1 MVMIMHISGSGH
13 IPAGEYNDK
22 ISVSG
27 SGRLDGNIRCTAL
40 SVAGS
45 AHCAGS
51 LTCTEDVRVSGSAHM
66 DEGVTAASLS
76 VSGSA
81 HIGGDLTIKEIV
93 RVSGSV
99 KVDGEIKS
107 GAVHSAGVLRVEKGI
122 EAEEFRAAG
131 AIDCGGLLNAETVD
145 ISMDGN
151 ARSRVGSIGGGEI
164 RIYRKHQGKPPK
176 RRGALLSRLLGGVG
190 AYLTVSELIEGD
202 VVALECV
209 QAPTVVGRVVAIG
222 AGCEIDLV
230 QYSEE
235 CEVDPD
241 AQVGRCERV

>member
-1 MVMIMHISGSGH
+1 MHISGSGH

-27 SGRLDGNIRCTAL
+27 SGRLDGNVRCTAL
-40 SVAGS
+40 SVSGS

-51 LTCTEDVRVSGSAHM
+51 LACTEDVRVSGSAHI
-66 DEGVTAASLS
+66 DGSVTAASLS

-81 HIGGDLTIKEIV
+81 HIGGDLTVKETV
-93 RVSGSV
+93 RVAGSV
-99 KVDGEIKS
+99 KVGGEIKS
-107 GAVHSAGVLRVEKGI
+107 GAVHSAGSLKVEKGI

-145 ISMDGN
+145 ISMDGR
-151 ARSRVGSIGGGEI
+151 AHSRVGSIGGGEI
-164 RIYRKHQGKPPK
+164 RVYLRKSEKPQK
-176 RRGALLSRLLGGVG
+176 RRLPLFSRLVNGGG
-190 AYLTVSELIEGD
+190 SDLTVSELVEGD

-209 QAPTVVGRVVAIG
+209 KVPTVVGRVVAIG

-241 AQVGRCERV
+241 ATVGRCERV

>member
-1 MVMIMHISGSGH
+1 MHISGSGR

-27 SGRLDGNIRCTAL
+27 SGRLDGNIRCTAF

-51 LTCTEDVRVSGSAHM
+51 LECTEDIRVSGSAHM

-81 HIGGDLTIKEIV
+81 HIGGDLTIKETI

-99 KVDGEIKS
+99 KVGGEIKS
-107 GAVHSAGVLRVEKGI
+107 GAVHSAGRLKVEKGI

-145 ISMDGN
+145 ISLDWQ
-151 ARSRVGSIGGGEI
+151 AACEVGSIGGGEI
-164 RIYRKHQGKPPK
+164 RVHLKNQGKPPK
-176 RRGALLSRLLGGVG
+176 RRGALLSRLLGGGGSILAVR
-190 AYLTVSELIEGD
+190 ELVEGD
-202 VVALECV
+202 VIALECV
-209 QAPTVVGRVVAIG
+209 KVPTVVGRVVAIG
-222 AGCEIDLV
+222 AGCDVDLV
-230 QYSEE
+230 QYTEE

-241 AQVGRCERV
+241 AKVGRCERV

>member
-1 MVMIMHISGSGH
+1 MHISGSGH

-27 SGRLDGNIRCTAL
+27 SGSLDGNVRCTAF
-40 SVAGS
+40 SASGS

-51 LTCTEDVRVSGSAHM
+51 LACTEDVRVSGSAHIGG
-66 DEGVTAASLS
+66 GVTATSLS

-81 HIGGDLTIKEIV
+81 HIGGDLTVKETA
-93 RVSGSV
+93 RVAGSV
-99 KVDGEIKS
+99 KVGGEIKS
-107 GAVHSAGVLRVEKGI
+107 GAVHSAGSLRVEKGI

-164 RIYRKHQGKPPK
+164 RVYLRKSDKTKK
-176 RRGALLSRLLGGVG
+176 RRLPLLSRLVGLGGSE
-190 AYLTVSELIEGD
+190 LTVNELVEGD

-209 QAPTVVGRVVAIG
+209 KVPTVVGRVVAIG
-222 AGCEIDLV
+222 VGCEIDLV

-235 CEVDPD
+235 VEIDPD
-241 AQVGRCERV
+241 AKVGRCEKV

>member
-1 MVMIMHISGSGH
+1 MHISGSGH

-27 SGRLDGNIRCTAL
+27 SGSLDGNVRCTAF

-51 LTCTEDVRVSGSAHM
+51 LECTEDVRVSGSAHIN
-66 DEGVTAASLS
+66 EGVTAASLS

-81 HIGGDLTIKEIV
+81 HIGGDLTIKETI

-99 KVDGEIKS
+99 KVGGEIKS
-107 GAVHSAGVLRVEKGI
+107 GAVHSAGSLKVEKGI

-145 ISMDGN
+145 ISMDGR
-151 ARSRVGSIGGGEI
+151 AHSRVGSIGGGEI
-164 RIYRKHQGKPPK
+164 RVYLRKSDKTKK
-176 RRGALLSRLLGGVG
+176 RRLPLFSRLVNGGSD
-190 AYLTVSELIEGD
+190 LTVSELVEGD

-209 QAPTVVGRVVAIG
+209 KVPTVVGRVVAIG

>member
-1 MVMIMHISGSGH
+1 MHISGSGH

-22 ISVSG
+22 VSVSG
-27 SGRLDGNIRCTAL
+27 SGKLDGNVRCTAF
-40 SVAGS
+40 SASGS

-51 LTCTEDVRVSGSAHM
+51 LECAEDVRVSGSAHI
-66 DEGVTAASLS
+66 DGDVTATSLS

-81 HIGGDLTIKEIV
+81 HIGGDLTVKETV
-93 RVSGSV
+93 RVAGSV
-99 KVDGEIKS
+99 KIGGGIKS
-107 GAVHSAGVLRVEKGI
+107 GTVHSAGVLRVEKGI

-164 RIYRKHQGKPPK
+164 RVYLRKGDKTKK
-176 RRGALLSRLLGGVG
+176 RRLPLISRLVGLGGSE
-190 AYLTVSELIEGD
+190 LTVGELVEGD
-202 VVALECV
+202 VIALECV
-209 QAPTVVGRVVAIG
+209 KVPAVVGRVVAIG
-222 AGCEIDLV
+222 VGCEIDLV

-235 CEVDPD
+235 IEIDPD
-241 AQVGRCERV
+241 AKVGRCERI